1 LCVQTIVMHPNAARF
16 IKMMS
21 TPWKSK
27 LFLFL
32 RLPSAFFSGVRI
44 CSLSEEKAVV
54 SVPYKW
60 FSKNPF
66 RSTYFACLAMAG
78 EMSTGLLAMSHCYK
92 RTPAVS
98 MLVVKMEAHYFKKAT
113 GISYFTCEAGKD
125 MEWII
130 NECIRE
136 NRSHTYVA
144 TAVGRDKKD
153 EKIAEFFITWSFK
166 PKS

>member
-1 LCVQTIVMHPNAARF
+1 MFAMHHNAFRF
-16 IKMMS
+16 IKKMRA
-21 TPWKSK
+21 PWKRK

-32 RLPSAFFSGVRI
+32 KLPSAFFSGVRI
-44 CSLSEEKAVV
+44 CSLAEERAIV
-54 SVPYKW
+54 SVPYSW

-78 EMSTGLLAMSHCYK
+78 EMSTGLLAMMHCYK
-92 RTPAVS
+92 RKPGIS

-113 GISYFTCEAGKD
+113 GLTFFTCEAGKD

-136 NRSHTYVA
+136 NQSRTYVA
-144 TAVGRDKKD
+144 TAVGRDESD
-153 EKIAEFFITWSFK
+153 QKIAEFFITWSFK
-166 PKS
+166 PRS

>member
-1 LCVQTIVMHPNAARF
+1 MHQNAYRF
-16 IKMMS
+16 INKM
-21 TPWKSK
+21 THPWKSK

-32 RLPSAFFSGVRI
+32 KLPAAFFSGVRI
-44 CSLSEEKAVV
+44 SSLSEERAVV
-54 SVPYKW
+54 SVPFSW

-78 EMSTGLLAMSHCYK
+78 EMSTGLLAMMHCYK
-92 RTPAVS
+92 RKPGVS
-98 MLVVKMEAHYFKKAT
+98 MLVIKMEALYFKKAT
-113 GISYFTCEAGKD
+113 GLTYFTCEAGKD

-144 TAVGRDKKD
+144 TAVGRDKSGD
-153 EKIAEFFITWSFK
+153 KIAEFYITWSFK
-166 PKS
+166 SRV